1 MKVVVFVK
9 ATKSSEAGEFPPEP
23 QFSQLMNDMSAYND
37 ELVKAGIM
45 LGGGEGLKPTSHA
58 VRVHFS
64 GANRIVTDGPFTETK
79 EIVAG
84 FWLWRVKSMEEAIE
98 WVKKCPNPMLED
110 SDIDIRPIYEAD
122 DFGESFSPGL
132 RETEAAQRA
141 FVLGLNTPQFL
152 DEKELLIAGVNRT
165 YTMQTRSEIPQQ
177 WEAFGYH
184 IGTTPGKVG
193 ENAYGVCL
201 NVSKDGR
208 FDYLTGVQVAEDAK
222 LPSDFTHVRLPA
234 RRYAVF
240 AHTASVKKL
249 PETIDTIWDKWAP
262 DCGLKIAHAPCF
274 ERYTADFC
282 PDGKGMEI
290 WIPLEA

>member
-23 QFSQLMNDMSAYND
+23 QFSQLMAEMSAYNE

-45 LGGGEGLKPTSHA
+45 LGGGEGLQPTSKA

-64 GANRIVTDGPFTETK
+64 GKNRTVTDGPFTETK

-122 DFGESFSPGL
+122 DFGEAFSPAL
-132 RETEAAQRA
+132 REQEAAQRA
-141 FVLGLNTPQFL
+141 VVLGLNAPQFV
-152 DEKELLIAGVNRT
+152 DAEALLIAGLNRN
-165 YTMQTRSEIPQQ
+165 YTMENRSEIPGQ
-177 WEAFGYH
+177 WEAFGPH

-193 ENAYGVCL
+193 TASYGVSW
-201 NVSKDGR
+201 NVKNNSS
-208 FDYLTGVQVAEDAK
+208 FDYLTGVQVQSNAE
-222 LPSDFTHVRLPA
+222 LPSDFTKVSLPA

-240 AHTASVKKL
+240 SHTQSVKKL
-249 PETIDTIWDKWAP
+249 PQTIDTIWDQWAP
-262 DCGLKIAHAPCF
+262 DSGLKIAQSPCV